1 MQKNV
6 NSVVVVNF
14 QNDVDRLEENSDTN
28 CAKEK
33 KIVFLKTHKVRMQA
47 RRLWIDSQILMLQQI
62 ICNIL
67 EMIKVLWSI
76 SHSNSNFLYLQGE
89 NMSFWTIFWSSK
101 KWKTTMSYWNN
112 LYVHVDRY
120 IHLHCIICLKSS
132 YNLSLIST

>member
-33 KIVFLKTHKVRMQA
+33 KIVFLKTHKVNMQA
-47 RRLWIDSQILMLQQI
+47 RRQIDSQILMFHQI

-67 EMIKVLWSI
+67 EMIKVL
-76 SHSNSNFLYLQGE
+76 
-89 NMSFWTIFWSSK
+89 
-101 KWKTTMSYWNN
+101 
-112 LYVHVDRY
+112 
-120 IHLHCIICLKSS
+120 
-132 YNLSLIST
+132 